1 MWNEMKQYFTM
12 YCMTVN
18 LHSLLEQCLAS
29 FRAQSRVREG
39 SQTGVKEVTTC
50 QDQHT

>member
-1 MWNEMKQYFTM
+1 MKQYFTM
-12 YCMTVN
+12 NCMTVN
-18 LHSLLEQCLAS
+18 PYSLLVQCLVS
-29 FRAQSRVREG
+29 LRAQSRVREG